1 MMVIKAVTKAEM
13 RGMRGRGKGNLGEK
27 RGRKENTIRR
37 ELTEK

>member
-1 MMVIKAVTKAEM
+1 MMVMKMTKAEM
-13 RGMRGRGKGNLGEK
+13 RGMRGRGKGKLGEK